1 MKRLFGK
8 PRPIFMVPVSLVLG
22 GLAAYSA
29 FKAGP
34 DSSLFL
40 PLLMVGA
47 YFLGGSVVAGIMELA
62 ERLPHPR

>member
-8 PRPIFMVPVSLVLG
+8 PRPIFMVPISLALG
-22 GLAAYSA
+22 GLAVYSA

-34 DSSLFL
+34 DSSLFP
-40 PLLMVGA
+40 PLFMVGA
-47 YFLGGSVVAGIMELA
+47 YFLGAPVVAGIMELA